1 MSFVIATPEV
11 MQEAA
16 QDLAG
21 IRSSLAE
28 ATGNL
33 ADTTTGV
40 MAAAQDE
47 VSIAL
52 ASMLGSFGQKFHS
65 LSAQA
70 QAFHQ
75 EFVKLVD
82 AGAGAY
88 ISTEFANAEQTLLN
102 AMNAPAQS
110 LIGSAAASPAAA
122 LEDFGATLAE
132 PYQALIANTAA
143 NLQALD
149 TAVSANP
156 APFLRQVLANEM
168 AYAQNL
174 PAQLAAAP
182 TNFQSVLQTFSS
194 APVLQGIVNNQV
206 ADAQLIMTSLQSAN
220 TDFMAGLNAFPASLQ
235 AAQQAFMAGD
245 VTGGLLQV
253 GGGLLNPFFTGFNVA
268 QNVDTGVLT
277 ISPVGALG
285 DLIPILGIPGQMAQ
299 NFTNLL
305 PAGSIPAMV
314 AQNATHVIS
323 ALTDTSQTLDLGTG
337 ALHVGLPLVVAI
349 DAIGPAVTT
358 LNAFG
363 SSTGAFVGAVQAGDG
378 LGAIAALFDAPAVI
392 ANGMLNGQATL
403 ALSTSLEGI
412 TTITNIPLGGLLT
425 PLDFASLEIPI
436 FGPGSID
443 LSGTTFGGFLP
454 GLLTFLPEQLAEV
467 IGAPIPVAPVSM

>member
-40 MAAAQDE
+40 TAAAQDE

-70 QAFHQ
+70 QAFHR

-102 AMNAPAQS
+102 AMDAPAQS
-110 LIGSAAASPAAA
+110 LIGGAAASPAAA
-122 LEDFGATLAE
+122 LEDFGATVAR
-132 PYQALIANTAA
+132 PYQALIANTTA
-143 NLQALD
+143 NLQALN

-156 APFLRQVLANEM
+156 APFLRQVLANETVF
-168 AYAQNL
+168 AQDL
-174 PAQLAAAP
+174 PAQLATAP
-182 TNFQSVLQTFSS
+182 ADLESVVQTFTA
-194 APVLQGIVNNQV
+194 APVLQGIVNNQI
-206 ADAQLIMTSLQSAN
+206 ADAQLIMSSLQNAN
-220 TDFMAGLNAFPASLQ
+220 TDFMAGVNAFPASWQ

-253 GGGLLNPFFTGFNVA
+253 GGGLLNPFLTGLNVIP
-268 QNVDTGVLT
+268 NNDTGILT
-277 ISPVGALG
+277 IMPVGALG
-285 DLIPILGIPGQMAQ
+285 DLTPILGIPGQMAQ

-305 PAGSIPAMV
+305 PNGSIPAMM

-337 ALHVGLPLVVAI
+337 NLHVGLPLVAAI

-358 LNAFG
+358 LNAIGFSSG
-363 SSTGAFVGAVQAGDG
+363 SFVGAVQAGDG
-378 LGAIAALFDAPAVI
+378 LSALTALIDAPAVI
-392 ANGMLNGQATL
+392 ADGLLNGQATL
-403 ALSTSLEGI
+403 ALSASLSGV

-425 PLDFASLEIPI
+425 PLGFASLEIPI

-443 LSGTTFGGFLP
+443 LSGTTFGGLLP

-467 IGAPIPVAPVSM
+467 IGAPIPVPPVSM